1 MNSSSTKCVLIG
13 VEFLYSIPYHYCVC
27 MCAQSCLTLCDPMD
41 CSPPGFFAHGIFQVR
56 ILEWIAISYFRGSSQ
71 PRDQTGISC
80 ISSLAG
86 GFFTVHTTLPP
97 ILVLIQL
104 AVTKAS
110 SHVSWSMATRLCPIG
125 AWSTMGHRVPC
136 TIQHS
141 YNAFPASQS
150 PGEFPFQVICTI

>member
-1 MNSSSTKCVLIG
+1 MWPYTITVWVCVLSHFSH
-13 VEFLYSIPYHYCVC
+13 VQLFV
-27 MCAQSCLTLCDPMD
+27 TLWTVARLLCPWI
-41 CSPPGFFAHGIFQVR
+41 SQVR

-110 SHVSWSMATRLCPIG
+110 SHVSWSMTTRLCPIG